1 MDLLTDHEGDLAL
14 QSARNTIENAVAGR
28 PVPALRL
35 TPVFQERRG
44 VFVTLTKEGSL
55 RGCIGYP
62 YPILPL
68 GEALAQVAV
77 GAALEDP
84 RFPPVIESELAE
96 IAVEVTV
103 LTPPVAI
110 TGPPDE
116 RLLHIEPGRHGLIIQ
131 GMGRSGL
138 LLPQVCTDYHW
149 DARTFL
155 DQTCIK
161 AGLPP
166 HLWQNKSVEVL
177 TFEGQ
182 IFSEHWEGFIPPARE
197 VQGNR
202 LT

>member
-1 MDLLTDHEGDLAL
+1 
-14 QSARNTIENAVAGR
+14 V
-28 PVPALRL
+28 
-35 TPVFQERRG
+35 
-44 VFVTLTKEGSL
+44 
-55 RGCIGYP
+55 
-62 YPILPL
+62 
-68 GEALAQVAV
+68 EAIAQVAV
-77 GAALEDP
+77 GAAREDP

-110 TGPPDE
+110 TGPLDE
-116 RLLHIEPGRHGLIIQ
+116 RLSQIEPGRHGLIVR
-131 GMGRSGL
+131 GRGRNGL

-166 HLWQNKSVEVL
+166 HLWQSKSVEVIR
-177 TFEGQ
+177 FEGQ
-182 IFSEHWEGFIPPARE
+182 IFSEHREGFIPPSRK
-197 VQGNR
+197 VKGNR